1 MGLYRLARNT
11 IRDRRGR
18 PIVGRH
24 RRRFL
29 STIVVV
35 RRDRAV
41 TEPRHR
47 LLLDPLSVEP
57 R

>member
-11 IRDRRGR
+11 VRDRRGR

-24 RRRFL
+24 RRRSL
-29 STIVVV
+29 STIVV

-41 TEPRHR
+41 AEPRHR
-47 LLLDPLSVEP
+47 LLLDPLNVEP